1 MGDFVSSGIAM
12 RIYPVI
18 QCDICETW
26 YHSSCDVLKKDEAD
40 RGGSGSV
47 WLYYDIAFFSVMT
60 LGGGGGAIFSTLI
73 VLCPLPIEGNY
84 HVQEGTLQSPFLPT

>member
-1 MGDFVSSGIAM
+1 MGDSVSSGIAM
-12 RIYPVI
+12 RIYLVI

-47 WLYYDIAFFSVMT
+47 WLLHSDIAFFSVMT
-60 LGGGGGAIFSTLI
+60 LWGGGGGQFFQL
-73 VLCPLPIEGNY
+73 
-84 HVQEGTLQSPFLPT
+84 